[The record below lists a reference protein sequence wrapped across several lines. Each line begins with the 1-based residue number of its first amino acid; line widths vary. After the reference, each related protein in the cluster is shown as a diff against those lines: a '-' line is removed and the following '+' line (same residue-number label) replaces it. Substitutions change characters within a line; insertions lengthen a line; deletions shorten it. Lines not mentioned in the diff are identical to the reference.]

1 MPKTLRIT
9 FVRDD
14 PILIRGCSSFLLVA
28 RSREKFPLIIETD
41 DEELVQGV
49 YPGDLIVVSAPEGGE
64 IPPALYHLEMVNT
77 YHTPVIALG
86 KDHPA
91 SRRLSYVISAA
102 ERIEMR
108 CDIRRGTH
116 PEQHL
121 LCAADEFTGMILYAE
136 EEDLVIENCRE
147 ELRLSYMTWNLSL
160 AETTYQNCG

>member
-1 MPKTLRIT
+1 MPKTIRIPH
-9 FVRDD
+9 FGNE
-14 PILIRGCSSFLLVA
+14 PILIRGRSSFLLA
-28 RSREKFPLIIETD
+28 ACIREKFPLIIETD

-64 IPPALYHLEMVNT
+64 TAPALYLLEMVKT

-91 SRRLSYVISAA
+91 SRRLSYVVSAA

-121 LCAADEFTGMILYAE
+121 LCAADEFTGMILYVE
-136 EEDLVIENCRE
+136 ENELVIENCRE
-147 ELRLSYMTWNLSL
+147 ELGLSRLAWNLSL
-160 AETTYQNCG
+160 AEIKLP

>member
-1 MPKTLRIT
+1 MKSILRIP
-9 FVRDD
+9 FAGNRPV
-14 PILIRGCSSFLLVA
+14 LLRGASSFLLVA
-28 RSREKFPLIIETD
+28 RATEKFPLIIETD
-41 DEELVQGV
+41 TEELVQGI

-64 IPPALYHLEMVNT
+64 IAPALYLLEMVKT

-86 KDHPA
+86 KNHPA

-121 LCAADEFTGMILYAE
+121 LCAADEFAGMVLSAE
-136 EEDLVIENCRE
+136 GNELVISQVRSEITASI
-147 ELRLSYMTWNLSL
+147 LSWTLTFS
-160 AETTYQNCG
+160 ETEIR